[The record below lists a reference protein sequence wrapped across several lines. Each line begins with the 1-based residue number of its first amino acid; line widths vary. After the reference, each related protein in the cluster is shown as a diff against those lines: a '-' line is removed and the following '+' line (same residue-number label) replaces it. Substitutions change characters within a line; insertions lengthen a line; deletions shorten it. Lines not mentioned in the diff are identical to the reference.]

1 MTIHTEH
8 PFADPPERRDA
19 LRRFRGRLGGTVS
32 LWTAGDPAV
41 TENRAGLTVSSFM
54 VAQGDPG
61 HVLALV
67 DPDSL
72 LAETVQE
79 TGRCVVQLLEW
90 RHRALADAFAGT
102 SPAPGGP
109 FRLGS
114 WQGHRWGPVLEDA
127 SAWAG
132 LRLAGTHE
140 VGWSLLLDGVVER
153 VELAEQVA
161 PLVHR
166 RGRYLRPDGAGGS
179 TS

>member
-1 MTIHTEH
+1 MMGSVTIHAGD
-8 PFADPPERRDA
+8 PFAEPPERRDA
-19 LRRFRGRLGGTVS
+19 VRRFRGRLGPTVS
-32 LWTAGDPAV
+32 LWTAGDLAD
-41 TENRAGLTVSSFM
+41 RAGLTVSSYM
-54 VAQGDPG
+54 VGHGDPG

-67 DPDSL
+67 DPVSD
-72 LAETVQE
+72 LAETVAD
-79 TGRCVVQLLEW
+79 TGHCVVQLLEW

-109 FRLGS
+109 FRLAAWKDS
-114 WQGHRWGPVLEDA
+114 AWGPVLDGA

-132 LRLAGTHE
+132 LRIVDTRD

-166 RGRYLRPDGAGGS
+166 RGRYLRPGG
-179 TS
+179 TG